1 MCPAGLYLHIP
12 FCVRKCPYCD
22 FFSIQDESLAAPFID
37 ALIGEMGL
45 VETRS
50 LEFDTVYLGGG
61 TPSLLK
67 TGDIGRII
75 DNARKAFHI
84 LPRSEITIEINP
96 RTVSSECFEAYMN
109 YGINRVN
116 IGVQSF
122 NGDNLAF
129 LGRIHSSGEAA
140 LAVDSA
146 RKAGFENLGTDQSDL
161 RDSILDAYKE
171 TRLTPPYFKE
181 LVGNL
186 SMDAKK
192 GKDVLMLL
200 VSEGS
205 LVKVKEELFFHIN
218 AVNDLKKRLVSFL
231 EENGEITTPQ
241 FKEMTGASRKYVIP
255 LIEYFDSI
263 QVTLRIGD
271 IRKLR
276 KG

>member
-1 MCPAGLYLHIP
+1 MIKDKG
-12 FCVRKCPYCD
+12 VV
-22 FFSIQDESLAAPFID
+22 QDENTVSLA
-37 ALIGEMGL
+37 GHE
-45 VETRS
+45 
-50 LEFDTVYLGGG
+50 
-61 TPSLLK
+61 
-67 TGDIGRII
+67 
-75 DNARKAFHI
+75 
-84 LPRSEITIEINP
+84 
-96 RTVSSECFEAYMN
+96 VS
-109 YGINRVN
+109 
-116 IGVQSF
+116 
-122 NGDNLAF
+122 
-129 LGRIHSSGEAA
+129 
-140 LAVDSA
+140 
-146 RKAGFENLGTDQSDL
+146 LGTDQSDL